1 MEGIELGVT
10 VFKFEFPSSV
20 DEFVEKVNTWATST
34 EEGKRYHTTDNDEDT
49 ILKLQRGK
57 GVLTGPIVFE
67 FRIGSAIGP
76 SIDILVRGYV
86 RMFGLSRYKQD
97 LRSDAMLGGL
107 PRRNGW
113 KDMLKLLD
121 YVRVSNYEYIFQ

>member
-1 MEGIELGVT
+1 MGVT

-49 ILKLQRGK
+49 ILKIQRGK

-97 LRSDAMLGGL
+97 LRSDAMSGAL

>member
-1 MEGIELGVT
+1 MGVT

-20 DEFVEKVNTWATST
+20 DEFVEKVNAWATST

-49 ILKLQRGK
+49 ILKIQRGK

-76 SIDILVRGYV
+76 SIDILVLGYV
-86 RMFGLSRYKQD
+86 RMFDLSRYKQD
-97 LRSDAMLGGL
+97 LRSDAMLGAL

>member
-1 MEGIELGVT
+1 VE
-10 VFKFEFPSSV
+10 
-20 DEFVEKVNTWATST
+20 EFVKKVNTWMTST
-34 EEGKRYHTTDNDEDT
+34 EEGNRYYDKHHDEDT
-49 ILKLQRGK
+49 ILKIQRGK

-67 FRIGSAIGP
+67 FRTGSAIGP

-86 RMFGLSRYKQD
+86 RMFGLSGYKQD
-97 LRSDAMLGGL
+97 LRSDAITGAL

-121 YVRVSNYEYIFQ
+121 YVGISDHEYIFQ

>member
-1 MEGIELGVT
+1 MGVT
-10 VFKFEFPSSV
+10 VFKFEFPGSV
-20 DEFVEKVNTWATST
+20 DEFTEKVNTWVTST
-34 EEGKRYHTTDNDEDT
+34 EEGNRYHTIDNDEDT
-49 ILKLQRGK
+49 ILKIQRGK

-86 RMFGLSRYKQD
+86 RMFALSRYKQD
-97 LRSDAMLGGL
+97 LRSDAMLGAL

-121 YVRVSNYEYIFQ
+121 YVRVSNYEHIFQ

>member
-1 MEGIELGVT
+1 MGVT
-10 VFKFEFPSSV
+10 VFKFEFPGSV
-20 DEFVEKVNTWATST
+20 DEFVEKVNTWVTST
-34 EEGKRYHTTDNDEDT
+34 EEGKRYHTKDNDEDT
-49 ILKLQRGK
+49 ILKIQRGK
-57 GVLTGPIVFE
+57 NVLTAPIVFE
-67 FRIGSAIGP
+67 FRIGSAIGHP
-76 SIDILVRGYV
+76 IDILVRGYV

-97 LRSDAMLGGL
+97 LRSDAMLGAL

>member
-1 MEGIELGVT
+1 
-10 VFKFEFPSSV
+10 
-20 DEFVEKVNTWATST
+20 
-34 EEGKRYHTTDNDEDT
+34 
-49 ILKLQRGK
+49 
-57 GVLTGPIVFE
+57 VFE

-97 LRSDAMLGGL
+97 LRSDAIPGAL